1 MKTDKILQTLS
12 LSEKVHQMFILGLS
26 GTCLSD
32 ENLNIQKAVRMGIGG
47 IILFTPNIESY
58 EQTAQ
63 LSADLQKLATIPLFV
78 SIDQEGGRVERTHNV
93 KNKVNYLPPGEI
105 AATKTPEFAARQAE
119 IMVKELQSMGV
130 NMDFAPVL
138 DVNTNPKNPIIGIR
152 SFGDTPE
159 QVIKFAKPV
168 YQTFMA
174 NNIVPVVKH
183 FPGHGMTGEDSHLTM
198 PSVDLSMEELER
210 IHIAPF
216 KRAIAD
222 GVSAIMVSHVHYKAF
237 NEDVTPA
244 SLSENV
250 IKQNL
255 RDKLGFEGIVVS
267 DDMVMGGVK
276 NYYDSLTACIKGI
289 NAGINLFIFRDS
301 TDEVM
306 DLINQIVFAV
316 EKGDIPLQAINY
328 SAKQILAC
336 KEKFIEG
343 IA

>member
-12 LSEKVHQMFILGLS
+12 LSEKVHQMFILGFP
-26 GTCLSD
+26 GTRLSD
-32 ENLNIQKAVRMGIGG
+32 ENLNIQKAIRKGIGG
-47 IILFTPNIESY
+47 VILFTHNIESY

-63 LSADLQKLATIPLFV
+63 LSANLQEMAKIPLFV
-78 SIDQEGGRVERTHNV
+78 SIDQEGGRVERTGNV
-93 KNKVNYLPPGEI
+93 KDKVNYLSPGEI
-105 AATKTPEFAARQAE
+105 AATKTPEFAAQQAE

-198 PSVDLSMEELER
+198 PSVDLSMDELER

-216 KRAIAD
+216 KQAIAD
-222 GVSAIMVSHVHYKAF
+222 GISAIMVSHVHYKAF
-237 NEDVTPA
+237 NEEVMPA

-250 IKQNL
+250 IKRYL
-255 RDKLGFEGIVVS
+255 RNKLGFEGIVIS
-267 DDMVMGGVK
+267 DDMVMG
-276 NYYDSLTACIKGI
+276 
-289 NAGINLFIFRDS
+289 
-301 TDEVM
+301 
-306 DLINQIVFAV
+306 
-316 EKGDIPLQAINY
+316 
-328 SAKQILAC
+328 
-336 KEKFIEG
+336 
-343 IA
+343 